1 MKKEYWTKRIALVA
15 LTGLIGSGL
24 LTGCQKE
31 ETETKIV
38 VEDANGETNSYKY
51 VVSVTY
57 KMKDSED
64 ANVLLMGLVGERE
77 NEKTYRS
84 FRIPEYSL
92 VESYDPESYSKEYRL
107 VTNSFLPEQ
116 NEEFTKNAEVLSV
129 AYLLSSTKYF
139 SYTDVLN
146 QEELS
151 LKANQK
157 QYENIENSI
166 SR

>member
-1 MKKEYWTKRIALVA
+1 MKKEFWTKRIALVA
-15 LTGLIGSGL
+15 LTGLISSGL

-31 ETETKIV
+31 ETENKV

-64 ANVLLMGLVGERE
+64 ANVLLMGLVDERE
-77 NEKTYRS
+77 NEKTFRS

-92 VESYDPESYSKEYRL
+92 VESYDPESYSTDYKL

-116 NEEFTKNAEVLSV
+116 NEEFTENAEVLSV

-139 SYTDVLN
+139 SYTDVLQ
-146 QEELS
+146 QEEVS

-157 QYENIENSI
+157 QYENKENNI